1 MDVPDE
7 DAPLLGDRA
16 ASVSRPAAAVQRST
30 TLCILGNELCER
42 VAYFAIATNLVV
54 YFTDELG
61 YTNSEADVH
70 VSAWSGACYLTPLV
84 GAWYADG
91 IAGRYRTI
99 FLFSLIYIVGLVQLA
114 AGTLLQPPSRVM
126 SLMALYIIALGTGGI
141 KPCISAFGA
150 EQFGDAPEEEAR
162 KQSFFHFFYGVINVG
177 ALFATLVIVPLQEHT
192 SWTVGYA
199 LPTLCMAASLCVFR
213 SGRSIY
219 RQTPPQG
226 SALTRAGRVLASA
239 GWRTLRARL
248 QALGCCGGGGGRSG
262 GREAPAHWLLR
273 ASAAHGGSFPAHQ
286 VAEVMQVWR
295 LRGVFLSC
303 VLFWAIYNQMNG
315 TFINQGRQ
323 MDCRL
328 GGGGVSVPAATI
340 STANILAVLG
350 FIPVA
355 DRLLPRLGWSRL
367 FRIGAGMGVVGVAM
381 LAAALVEW
389 WRRSLAAAGA
399 TFEVREHKV
408 TLEAARLS
416 VLWQVPQYAL
426 IGVGEVLASVGTLE
440 LFYAESPPSMRS
452 VCMALQLL
460 SASIGAYS
468 SALLVQLVD
477 ACTRAR
483 PWITENLN
491 HGHLDRFFLLLAL
504 LMVAN
509 LLLFGRVCRAFN
521 DRTVADAA
529 GSAADPQKAA
539 RDTRL

>member
-1 MDVPDE
+1 MDPPDE
-7 DAPLLGDRA
+7 DAPLLGDRTEPT
-16 ASVSRPAAAVQRST
+16 SRPAAAVQRTT

-99 FLFSLIYIVGLVQLA
+99 FLFSLIYIFGLLQLA
-114 AGTLLQPPSRVM
+114 AGTLLQPPSRLM
-126 SLMALYIIALGTGGI
+126 SLVALYIIALGTGGI

-150 EQFGDAPEEEAR
+150 EQFGDGPEEEAR

-177 ALFATLVIVPLQEHT
+177 ALFATLVIVPLQERT
-192 SWTVGYA
+192 SWTVGYT
-199 LPTLCMAASLCVFR
+199 LPTLCMAASLVVFR
-213 SGRSIY
+213 SGRSSY

-239 GWRTLRARL
+239 CWRTLRARL
-248 QALGCCGGGGGRSG
+248 RALGCCGGGRSAD
-262 GREAPAHWLLR
+262 REAPPHWLLR
-273 ASAAHGGSFPAHQ
+273 ASAAHGGAFPAHH
-286 VAEVMQVWR
+286 VAEVAQVWR

-328 GGGGVSVPAATI
+328 GGTSVPAATI
-340 STANILAVLG
+340 STANILAVIG
-350 FIPVA
+350 VIPIA

-367 FRIGAGMGVVGVAM
+367 YRIGAGMGVVGAAM

-389 WRRSLAAAGA
+389 RRRTLAASGA
-399 TFEVREHKV
+399 TFTVREHKV
-408 TLEAARLS
+408 SLEAVKLS
-416 VLWQVPQYAL
+416 VFWQVPQYAL

-468 SALLVQLVD
+468 SALLVQLVE
-477 ACTRAR
+477 ACTRAA

-504 LMVAN
+504 LMVFN

-521 DRTVADAA
+521 DRAVADAA
-529 GSAADPQKAA
+529 GSAADPRKAA